1 MELLV
6 EEKRTMVTLNLTI
19 DEMQTLYRT
28 LRFGLNSNMN
38 GIRKTPESLRAE
50 VVPEIE
56 AVNNKI
62 LDLMDRIQDELRA
75 HDT

>member
-1 MELLV
+1 
-6 EEKRTMVTLNLTI
+6 MVTLELTL
-19 DEMQTLYRT
+19 DEMKTLYST

-62 LDLMDRIQDELRA
+62 LDLMDKIQDL
-75 HDT
+75 TCLMG

>member
-1 MELLV
+1 
-6 EEKRTMVTLNLTI
+6 MVTLELTL
-19 DEMQTLYRT
+19 DEMKTLHST
-28 LRFGLNSNMN
+28 LRFGLTSNMN

-62 LDLMDRIQDELRA
+62 LDLMDKIQDL
-75 HDT
+75 TCLMG

>member
-1 MELLV
+1 
-6 EEKRTMVTLNLTI
+6 
-19 DEMQTLYRT
+19 
-28 LRFGLNSNMN
+28 
-38 GIRKTPESLRAE
+38 
-50 VVPEIE
+50 VPEIE

>member
-1 MELLV
+1 
-6 EEKRTMVTLNLTI
+6 MVTLNLTI

>member
-1 MELLV
+1 
-6 EEKRTMVTLNLTI
+6 MVTLKLTI
-19 DEMQTLYRT
+19 DEMQTLHST
-28 LRFGLNSNMN
+28 LRFGLTSNMD
-38 GIRKTPESLRAE
+38 GINKTPESLRAE

-62 LDLMDRIQDELRA
+62 SDLMGRIQDELRK

>member
-1 MELLV
+1 
-6 EEKRTMVTLNLTI
+6 MVTLNLTI

-62 LDLMDRIQDELRA
+62 LDLMDRIQDL
-75 HDT
+75 TCLMG